1 MIYRREAM
9 ISQFSIYYSNY
20 KFHLLLSRTMPETRR
35 DIHPLLN
42 DRLDWNLLRTFR
54 VIGQELSISR
64 AAARLHLTQPAIS
77 QALKRL
83 EEQLGCQLIVRR
95 GPRFVLTEA
104 GEQIFAIAGEMY
116 GQVSQMS
123 NALQKPGDEVIGKVR
138 LLMISRINSDTFDD
152 FLADFHREHPRVDLE
167 VEVMRSSDIVA
178 ALLEKTATLGLS
190 LNRRPQPRLEQRL
203 FLRQRY
209 AFFCGKHHALFGRT
223 GLAEGDLQSENFV
236 SFTSDQIGGML
247 SPLTIFRDQQ
257 GFSGRIVASS
267 SSLEEVRR
275 LVIAGYGLGCLPIH
289 VVAQDVQNGL
299 LWRLPPDDGI
309 ADVDIHLL
317 WNREQKMSRA
327 EAVFIEQLS
336 SRLIR

>member
-1 MIYRREAM
+1 MSE
-9 ISQFSIYYSNY
+9 
-20 KFHLLLSRTMPETRR
+20 PRR
-35 DIHPLLN
+35 DVHPLLN

-83 EEQLGCQLIVRR
+83 EEQLGCQLIARR
-95 GPRFVLTEA
+95 GPRFALTEA

-116 GQVSQMS
+116 GQVSQLS
-123 NALQKPGDEVIGKVR
+123 SALQQPGDEVIGKVR
-138 LLMISRINSDTFDD
+138 LLMISRIVSERFDR
-152 FLADFHREHPRVDLE
+152 FLADFHRDHPRVDLE
-167 VEVMRSSDIVA
+167 IDVMRSSDIVA
-178 ALLEKTATLGLS
+178 ALLEKTASLGLS
-190 LNRRPQPRLEQRL
+190 LNRRAQPRLEQRL

-209 AFFCGKHHALFGRT
+209 AFYCGCNHALFGRES
-223 GLAEGDLQSENFV
+223 LSESDLQSENFV

-267 SSLEEVRR
+267 PSLEEVRR
-275 LVIAGYGLGCLPIH
+275 LVIAGYGLGCLPEH
-289 VVAQDVQNGL
+289 VVAEDEQKGL
-299 LWRLPPDDGI
+299 LWRLPPHDGV

-327 EAVFIEQLS
+327 ETVFIEQLQQ
-336 SRLIR
+336 RLSEA

>member
-1 MIYRREAM
+1 MSE
-9 ISQFSIYYSNY
+9 
-20 KFHLLLSRTMPETRR
+20 PRR
-35 DIHPLLN
+35 DVHPLLN

-83 EEQLGCQLIVRR
+83 EEQLGCQLIARR
-95 GPRFVLTEA
+95 APRFALTEA

-116 GQVSQMS
+116 GQVSQLS
-123 NALQKPGDEVIGKVR
+123 SALQQPGDEVIGKVR
-138 LLMISRINSDTFDD
+138 LLMISRIVSERFDR
-152 FLADFHREHPRVDLE
+152 FLADFHRDHPRVDLE
-167 VEVMRSSDIVA
+167 IDVMRSSDIVA
-178 ALLEKTATLGLS
+178 ALLEKTASLGLS
-190 LNRRPQPRLEQRL
+190 LNRRAQPRLEQRL

-209 AFFCGKHHALFGRT
+209 AFYCGCNHALFGRES
-223 GLAEGDLQSENFV
+223 LSESDLQSENFV

-267 SSLEEVRR
+267 PSLEEVRR
-275 LVIAGYGLGCLPIH
+275 LVIAGYGLGCLPEH
-289 VVAQDVQNGL
+289 VVAEDEQKGL
-299 LWRLPPDDGI
+299 LWRLPPHEGV

-327 EAVFIEQLS
+327 ETVFIERLQHRLS
-336 SRLIR
+336 EA

>member
-1 MIYRREAM
+1 MSE
-9 ISQFSIYYSNY
+9 
-20 KFHLLLSRTMPETRR
+20 PRR
-35 DIHPLLN
+35 DVHPLLN

-54 VIGQELSISR
+54 VIGQELRISR

-83 EEQLGCQLIVRR
+83 EEQLGCQLIARR
-95 GPRFVLTEA
+95 GPRFALTEA

-116 GQVSQMS
+116 GQVSQLS
-123 NALQKPGDEVIGKVR
+123 SALQQPGDEVIGKVR
-138 LLMISRINSDTFDD
+138 LLMISRIVSERFDR
-152 FLADFHREHPRVDLE
+152 FLADFHRDHPRVDLE
-167 VEVMRSSDIVA
+167 IDVMRSSDIVA
-178 ALLEKTATLGLS
+178 ALLEKTASLGLS
-190 LNRRPQPRLEQRL
+190 LNRRAQPRLEQRL

-209 AFFCGKHHALFGRT
+209 AFYCGCNHALFGRES
-223 GLAEGDLQSENFV
+223 LSESDLQSENFV

-267 SSLEEVRR
+267 PSLEEVRR
-275 LVIAGYGLGCLPIH
+275 LVIAGYGLGCLPEH
-289 VVAQDVQNGL
+289 VVAEDEQKGL
-299 LWRLPPDDGI
+299 LWRLPPHDGV

-327 EAVFIEQLS
+327 ETVFIEQLQQ
-336 SRLIR
+336 RLSEA